1 MSQLTAAFL
10 ELGLEEFW
18 PGAATHRDPTE
29 VWIPLNITQLSASS
43 HMGICWC
50 WKWGRL
56 CTASTDG
63 ICSPWGKRGDGG
75 GAWGSSLADGVD
87 VIAGE
92 EANASI
98 DLSLPPVGVGA
109 VQHLNDVPTV
119 EGQLGAVMSREVELG
134 LHEFGSLHLQ
144 GNPKQRR

>member
-1 MSQLTAAFL
+1 
-10 ELGLEEFW
+10 
-18 PGAATHRDPTE
+18 
-29 VWIPLNITQLSASS
+29 
-43 HMGICWC
+43 MG
-50 WKWGRL
+50 KAWG
-56 CTASTDG
+56 
-63 ICSPWGKRGDGG
+63 WGG

-98 DLSLPPVGVGA
+98 DLPLPPVGVGA